1 MTFPVTP
8 VLSMKICLKNWSLSR
23 SFREASG
30 GPFRAMGPAATAV
43 GARSLFL
50 YFLIR
55 QEIGERIDPRRSP
68 LGNPRRQGQTA
79 RDRALDWQLAC
90 GRLAT
95 GSLAAATGLCA
106 VSLPRSG
113 CRRRRDGGGSCRS
126 CPKRGGNCPTAAHE
140 VKRRPRVFVRALD
153 GAEGHVTRAGFQR
166 AGPFGCSC
174 ILLAGQ
180 KYAPGGTISQRPR

>member
-1 MTFPVTP
+1 MVCIET
-8 VLSMKICLKNWSLSR
+8 NWSLSR

-30 GPFRAMGPAATAV
+30 GPFRQW
-43 GARSLFL
+43 ARVP

-95 GSLAAATGLCA
+95 GSMYARPPLRGGSPRTESLAAAVGIQP

-113 CRRRRDGGGSCRS
+113 CRRRRDGGGSCQS
-126 CPKRGGNCPTAAHE
+126 CPKQGGNCPIAAHE
-140 VKRRPRVFVRALD
+140 VKRRPQSFCRALD
-153 GAEGHVTRAGFQR
+153 GVKSHATRAGFQR
-166 AGPFGCSC
+166 ARPFGHSC
-174 ILLAGQ
+174 LLLVRQ
-180 KYAPGGTISQRPR
+180 K